1 MTIEEFLEE
10 LAATP
15 GPWRVSFHAIRVR
28 RECESWVSDCPI
40 SAVARKHG
48 WDAHAAFADPV
59 GAGKNLG
66 LSHEDAKA
74 IRLAADTT
82 AGNFSLRRDLL
93 SACNLIG
100 KVA

>member
-1 MTIEEFLEE
+1 MTIKEFLEE

-15 GPWRVSFHAIRVR
+15 GPWRVSFHSIRAPTLLG
-28 RECESWVSDCPI
+28 WHSDCPI

-48 WDAHAAFADPV
+48 WDANSAFADPV
-59 GAGKNLG
+59 GAGINLG